1 MCPPPPNLP
10 KAGKEMENFTSLF
23 CSTEI
28 EMAPA
33 ARGLRRQ
40 VVGERQQFYMLSL
53 SLLRGQLP
61 RRGNLSLLLDYIR
74 SRQFFQT
81 SILRKKSVVRVI
93 HRRCLGGGR
102 LGGETLDIRPQRRGG
117 PQLAAAHSA
126 AAVETAPAVS
136 VCHSSS
142 PSAQWTACSSSSTAR
157 RPTYRVDSTL
167 WLLPV
172 ASSSSV

>member
-28 EMAPA
+28 EKAPRCEGA
-33 ARGLRRQ
+33 PPAGGGG
-40 VVGERQQFYMLSL
+40 GETAILYALSL

-102 LGGETLDIRPQRRGG
+102 LGGETLDIRPQCRGG

-142 PSAQWTACSSSSTAR
+142 PSA
-157 RPTYRVDSTL
+157 
-167 WLLPV
+167 
-172 ASSSSV
+172 